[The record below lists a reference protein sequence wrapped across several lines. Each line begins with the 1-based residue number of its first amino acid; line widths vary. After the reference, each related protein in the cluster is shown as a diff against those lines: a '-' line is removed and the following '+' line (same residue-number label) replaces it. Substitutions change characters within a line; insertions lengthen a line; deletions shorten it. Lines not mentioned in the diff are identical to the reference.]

1 MWQVN
6 KRYLHD
12 DMFVEASVRD
22 QPQPLDNT
30 DRLILQDKGLDY
42 RVLNLASNTFNE
54 NETSYYHKSIGGYH
68 AAKLRRYQELIE
80 AYIAPEMQG
89 LMKSVAEAGGD
100 MTRVK
105 GDSIY
110 PVINMLN
117 AKYFILPLQ
126 NNQKVPLLNPYAFGN
141 AWLVDKVKYVDNA
154 NAELDALAKLNLRH
168 EAVADKRFESVL
180 GTSVQQ
186 GTIAKAELKKYAPN
200 QLHYSVES
208 DKGGVLVFSEVYY
221 PGWSAT
227 IDGQSAELGRVNYL
241 LRALAIKPGK
251 HEVVLSFYPKSIN
264 RTETIAYISYAALLL
279 LIAATLYLDWRR
291 KKKEA

>member
-1 MWQVN
+1 M
-6 KRYLHD
+6 
-12 DMFVEASVRD
+12 
-22 QPQPLDNT
+22 DNT

-89 LMKSVAEAGGD
+89 LMKSVAEASGD

-117 AKYFILPLQ
+117 TKYFILPLQ

-180 GTSVQQ
+180 GTSTQQ
-186 GTIAKAELKKYAPN
+186 GTVAKAELTKYAPN
-200 QLHYSVES
+200 QLHYNVES

-221 PGWSAT
+221 PGWTAT
-227 IDGQSAELGRVNYL
+227 VDGQPIELGRVNYL

-251 HEVVLSFYPKSIN
+251 HEVVLSFFPKSID

-279 LIAATLYLDWRR
+279 LIAATVFLDWRR